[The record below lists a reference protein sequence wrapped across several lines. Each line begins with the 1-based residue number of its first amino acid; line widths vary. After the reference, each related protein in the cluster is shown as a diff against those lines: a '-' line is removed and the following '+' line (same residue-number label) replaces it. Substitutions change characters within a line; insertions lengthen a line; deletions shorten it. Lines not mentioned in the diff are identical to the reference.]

1 MKLRAA
7 IILEQDRGQDA
18 IQHLG
23 LEDEVPEEG
32 KVYGKVRVRGR
43 SHVEVEAWRR
53 RPIMNYNATVLRV
66 ILEKMLS
73 ECLITCP
80 RTVDCVAVE
89 VRGQVMRHE
98 DGIFFRITR
107 ITVAL

>member
-1 MKLRAA
+1 MAHLAKD
-7 IILEQDRGQDA
+7 IL
-18 IQHLG
+18 
-23 LEDEVPEEG
+23 
-32 KVYGKVRVRGR
+32 
-43 SHVEVEAWRR
+43 
-53 RPIMNYNATVLRV
+53 NYIATVLRV
-66 ILEKMLS
+66 IMEKMPS

-98 DGIFFRITR
+98 DGIYFIITR